1 MKFIGSDIGVSDAIN
16 INEIDYASIPG
27 PSFTPGIGGTYKQD
41 PPPYGP
47 AKEEI
52 AQWDQIKKSPGCEH
66 TQTAGYRTMSYCTPK
81 TATCPLER
89 RWLPTQNFSPGKLDY
104 LMADVMAKK
113 EQIKTTRETTGIAL
127 LVAFLFYI
135 YFVGGCGLDSIRRK

>member
-1 MKFIGSDIGVSDAIN
+1 MKFIGSDIGVSNAIN
-16 INEIDYASIPG
+16 INEINYAAIPG

-41 PPPYGP
+41 PPAWGP

-52 AQWDQIKKSPGCEH
+52 AQWDEIKKSPGCER

-81 TATCPLER
+81 TARCDLER
-89 RWLPTQNFSPGKLDY
+89 PWLPTQNFEPGKLDY
-104 LMADVMAKK
+104 LMAAVKAKK
-113 EQIKTTRETTGIAL
+113 EKIKTRRETTGVAL

-135 YFVGGCGLDSIRRK
+135 YFVGGCGLESIRRK

>member
-16 INEIDYASIPG
+16 INEIDYATIPG

-41 PPPYGP
+41 PPAWGP

-81 TATCPLER
+81 TALCDLER
-89 RWLPTQNFSPGKLDY
+89 PWLPTQNFEPGKLDY
-104 LMADVMAKK
+104 LMADARAKK
-113 EQIKTTRETTGIAL
+113 EQIKTRRETTGIAL
-127 LVAFLFYI
+127 LAAFLFYI